1 MRTTASLVF
10 WRRTVIDRLICV
22 IVRVY
27 LVHVAAV
34 HNLVAV
40 NFIERGSSDL
50 PARLSLKA
58 AA

>member
-1 MRTTASLVF
+1 M
-10 WRRTVIDRLICV
+10 IDRLICV

-27 LVHVAAV
+27 LVHVAVV

-50 PARLSLKA
+50 PARLGLKA